1 MIKLGNNDITL
12 KVGSAD
18 VSAAYLGSTLVY
30 SGGTP
35 PTPSFNGKWLAT
47 YTGGTTSS
55 AECDASSAITSGEI
69 TLTDLVAVEIGDCVT
84 SIGND
89 AFYGCSGLT
98 SITIPNSVTSISGNA
113 FATCSGL
120 TSVTIPNSVTSI
132 GQWAFWNCT
141 SLSSVTIPS
150 GVTSIEQGT
159 FSSCTGLTSI
169 TIPSGVIS
177 IGVSAFYGCSSLTE
191 VNIPNSV
198 TSIGNRAFANCYSLT
213 SVNIP
218 SGVTSIGEQA
228 FITCRSLTSINIP
241 SGVTSIGNYVFNGC
255 SGLTSITCLA
265 TTPPTLGSGVFTSTN
280 NCPIMVPCAS
290 VDAYKS
296 AWSAYANRIQGI
308 PPCFNGKWLA
318 TYTGGTTSSAQCNAS
333 SAITQNEI
341 SKTDIV
347 AVEIGNCVTELS
359 LYAFS
364 GYDTLTSVTIPN
376 SVTSIGDSTFW
387 NCTSLTSVTI
397 PNSVTS
403 IDKYAFAS
411 CTSLTSV
418 TVLATTPPTLGGNA
432 FYRTTCPIYVPAASV
447 SAYQSTWS
455 AYASRIQA
463 IP

>member
-12 KVGSAD
+12 KVGSND

-30 SGGTP
+30 SGDTPTP

-47 YTGGTTSS
+47 YVGGTTSS
-55 AECDASSAITSGEI
+55 AECDASSAITQNEI
-69 TLTDLVAVEIGDCVT
+69 TTIGLLTLEIGSCATEIGD
-84 SIGND
+84 
-89 AFYGCSGLT
+89 F
-98 SITIPNSVTSISGNA
+98 SVYQASN
-113 FATCSGL
+113 L
-120 TSVTIPNSVTSI
+120 TSVTIADSVTTIGTNVFKGCSSLPAITIPNSVTSI
-132 GQWAFWNCT
+132 GQNAFQSCTALTSINIPSGLTSISDYTFSGCT
-141 SLSSVTIPS
+141 SLTSITIPNGVTSIGRTAFYRCSSLTSVTIPS
-150 GVTSIEQGT
+150 GVT
-159 FSSCTGLTSI
+159 
-169 TIPSGVIS
+169 TIGQ
-177 IGVSAFYGCSSLTE
+177 SAFY
-191 VNIPNSV
+191 
-198 TSIGNRAFANCYSLT
+198 Y
-213 SVNIP
+213 
-218 SGVTSIGEQA
+218 
-228 FITCRSLTSINIP
+228 
-241 SGVTSIGNYVFNGC
+241 C
-255 SGLTSITCLA
+255 SGLTSITVLA
-265 TTPPTLGSGVFTSTN
+265 TVPPSISNTVFSNTN

-387 NCTSLTSVTI
+387 NCASLTSVTI

-403 IDKYAFAS
+403 IDKFAFYK

-418 TVLATTPPTLGGNA
+418 TVLATTPPSLGSRALDN
-432 FYRTTCPIYVPAASV
+432 TNNCSIYVPAASV
-447 SAYQSTWS
+447 SAYQSAWS
-455 AYASRIQA
+455 DYASRLQA